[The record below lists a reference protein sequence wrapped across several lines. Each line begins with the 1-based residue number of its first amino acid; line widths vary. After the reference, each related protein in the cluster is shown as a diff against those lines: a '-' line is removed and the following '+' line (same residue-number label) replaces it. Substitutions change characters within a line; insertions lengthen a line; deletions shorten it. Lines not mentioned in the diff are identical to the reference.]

1 MSSYG
6 DSYLDTQAR
15 RLFVVDS
22 DPDGANPNLQG
33 APNYSGMTPIVV
45 LRNPSTS
52 GQRAIIKEFL
62 VHQQNTA
69 NGLVHVRAM
78 LDRADTYVTYSGV
91 SRVAYSPNGQVPIT
105 TVSAFEIYD
114 EEPDLE
120 DVGFVDSAGKT
131 SAPKSVGFRSFK
143 VGDGDTLGVPIG
155 GGCVVEPGQICA
167 FYLWSVSGA
176 TYVTGRYQLRV
187 IREIIPT

>member
-1 MSSYG
+1 MSYG
-6 DSYLDTQAR
+6 GDAYIDTQHR
-15 RLFVVDS
+15 RLFVVDT
-22 DPDGANPNLQG
+22 DPDGAGPDLQG

-62 VHQQNTA
+62 LHQQNTA

-78 LDRADTYVTYSGV
+78 IDRADTYVTLSGV
-91 SRVAYSPNGQVPIT
+91 SRTAYSPNGQVPIT
-105 TVSAFEIYD
+105 TVPAFEIYD
-114 EEPDLE
+114 EEPELE
-120 DVGFVDSAGKT
+120 NVGFVDSTGAT
-131 SAPKSVGFRSFK
+131 SAPKSIGFRSFK

-155 GGCVVEPGQICA
+155 GGGVVEPGQICA
-167 FYLWSVSGA
+167 FYLWSVGGA

-187 IREIIPT
+187 IREIIPS